1 MKGSVRRP
9 RSAGGRWSY
18 RLDLGY
24 DDVGKRRQ
32 REVGNFPTKR
42 EAQAALNEA
51 LSEFQRG
58 SYVAPSRQTVR
69 DYLDSWIMTAK
80 PELAETAWTN
90 YRNVVRAYI
99 LPHLGSKR
107 LADLSALDI
116 KKWQGE
122 LLDHGRR
129 DGQPLAVNSVKLA
142 HRVLHRA
149 LADGVRWNVI
159 ASNPASSV
167 RVPRSQHKPMSVWS
181 PDEARR
187 FLHTAAD
194 DRAVALWLLALHTGM
209 RRGELAGLRW
219 IDVDLAKN
227 TLTVAQQRTSADRQV
242 IVAPP
247 KARSHRQLLLA
258 QATVEALR
266 VHRDHQ
272 DVERAALGPAWP
284 DSGYVFVDEVGM
296 PYHPERITKMFARA
310 VERAGM
316 QRIRLHDLRHTMA
329 TNALAAGVHP
339 KIVQE
344 QLGHATIAI
353 TLDTYSQVPQ
363 AVRRE
368 SAGRIAS
375 LYDDPD

>member
-344 QLGHATIAI
+344 QLGHSTIAI